1 VLIQDFNNLL
11 SVYLDAV
18 FCPLLRELDFLQE
31 GWRLENE
38 ELDDKNSPFI
48 IKGKATPDTN
58 GSLLSFAFCKCKQRG
73 SFRNLKRKGTVRY
86 LRLDSASI
94 RVKIF
99 LSVQR
104 IRK

>member
-1 VLIQDFNNLL
+1 MKKLTKNLLLNFIFFSPQDFSNLM

-48 IKGKATPDTN
+48 IKGKWTMGTT
-58 GSLLSFAFCKCKQRG
+58 SIFAGCSQK
-73 SFRNLKRKGTVRY
+73 
-86 LRLDSASI
+86 
-94 RVKIF
+94 
-99 LSVQR
+99 
-104 IRK
+104 

>member
-1 VLIQDFNNLL
+1 M

-48 IKGKATPDTN
+48 IKGKWTMGTT
-58 GSLLSFAFCKCKQRG
+58 SIFAGCSQK
-73 SFRNLKRKGTVRY
+73 
-86 LRLDSASI
+86 
-94 RVKIF
+94 
-99 LSVQR
+99 
-104 IRK
+104 